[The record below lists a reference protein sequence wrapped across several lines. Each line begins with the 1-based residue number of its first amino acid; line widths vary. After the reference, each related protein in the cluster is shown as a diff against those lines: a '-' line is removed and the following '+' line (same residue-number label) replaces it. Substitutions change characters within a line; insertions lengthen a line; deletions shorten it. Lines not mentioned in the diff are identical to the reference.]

1 MAAVVAD
8 VVDFQIARS
17 KKEAA
22 KVGLDCVLFA
32 YGRIRLA
39 RNFVCRIELSG
50 VGVLLVDLRRDL
62 EPARSNHF
70 ERGDLFPAS
79 FFELRIDLSVIQ
91 AGCYLTGRSLT
102 DICSSL

>member
-1 MAAVVAD
+1 MAAVVAV

-39 RNFVCRIELSG
+39 RIIFVCRIELSG
-50 VGVLLVDLRRDL
+50 AVVLLVDLRRDL
-62 EPARSNHF
+62 EPARSN
-70 ERGDLFPAS
+70 
-79 FFELRIDLSVIQ
+79 RI
-91 AGCYLTGRSLT
+91 
-102 DICSSL
+102 